1 MRIYCFLLLL
11 VLALPR
17 PTPAQTAERSDL
29 FMPLEFQKAYE
40 KGTRSYD
47 GKPGPNYWQNH
58 ARYDIRVRVDV
69 PGQRLLGEEEVTY
82 INNSPDALNRLVV
95 KMLYDLFREGSP
107 RDYPMS
113 PQAITEGAEVAV
125 IRINGDTLDVDGPG
139 ARRSGTNWTLTLP
152 EPLAAGDSLQLY
164 VKWNEPIPSDM
175 LRVGVSDSSSF
186 FVGYWYPQIAV
197 YDDVFGWD
205 TYNYTG
211 QAETYN
217 GLADYDVRITVPE
230 NMYVQATGT
239 LVNAKAVWPAEQLKR
254 YRKARR
260 SDETVVIV
268 GEEDI
273 EQGLRMKSNT
283 WHYRATN
290 VPDFTFFT
298 TDHFIWDAAS
308 LDLGGRR
315 VFISSIYPESTK
327 NRYEDVTQL
336 QREIMRFFSTE
347 VTGIPYPYPAYSS
360 INADQGGGME
370 FPMLANNGAPGSR
383 EGMANLTAHEMHHMY
398 FPFYVRI
405 NERRHAWMDEGW
417 ADYITDIALV
427 REIIGEEF
435 EAQARQNMISSLS
448 GAVGSYSHLPL
459 IVSTQNMNSENYGF
473 SSYSLPH
480 YVYEQLHK
488 ELGEETF
495 VRCLREYIRRWAYK
509 SPTPYDF
516 FFTFD
521 DVSGRDLS
529 WFWEEWFFEF
539 GYPDLALG
547 AMDGETLTVHRK
559 GDKPVPVMVELTYED
574 GATETLA
581 RPASVWNGAA
591 SSIKLER
598 DRQEKPQRIVLN
610 AMELDA
616 DPLDNFYLQEYPS
629 GEVVRELTGIYQV
642 NSEIRIAVQSG
653 PKGTLQL
660 KILPFNLE
668 YHLFPTGD
676 ESRYSGLSG
685 SPEVR
690 FNRSGEGEVVGLLAK
705 AFGQMI
711 PARKI

>member
-1 MRIYCFLLLL
+1 
-11 VLALPR
+11 
-17 PTPAQTAERSDL
+17 
-29 FMPLEFQKAYE
+29 
-40 KGTRSYD
+40 
-47 GKPGPNYWQNH
+47 
-58 ARYDIRVRVDV
+58 
-69 PGQRLLGEEEVTY
+69 
-82 INNSPDALNRLVV
+82 
-95 KMLYDLFREGSP
+95 
-107 RDYPMS
+107 
-113 PQAITEGAEVAV
+113 
-125 IRINGDTLDVDGPG
+125 
-139 ARRSGTNWTLTLP
+139 
-152 EPLAAGDSLQLY
+152 
-164 VKWNEPIPSDM
+164 M

-230 NMYVQATGT
+230 SMYVQATGT
-239 LVNAKAVWPAEQLKR
+239 LLNAAAVWPAEQLER
-254 YRKARR
+254 YREARR
-260 SDETVVIV
+260 SDETIVIV

-298 TDHFIWDAAS
+298 SDHFLWDAAS

-315 VFISSIYPESTK
+315 VFISSIYPENTK
-327 NRYEDVTQL
+327 GRYEKVTQL
-336 QREIMRFFSTE
+336 QRDIMRFFSTE

-417 ADYITDIALV
+417 ADYITEIALV
-427 REIIGEEF
+427 RSIIGAEYEE
-435 EAQARQNMISSLS
+435 QSRQNMLNGLA

-480 YVYEQLHK
+480 YVYEQLHM
-488 ELGEETF
+488 ELGEEVF
-495 VRCLREYIRRWAYK
+495 IRCLREYIRRWAYK

-516 FFTFD
+516 FFTFE

-529 WFWEEWFFEF
+529 WFWKQWFFEF

-547 AMDGETLTVHRK
+547 ELDKKSVTVLKKGE
-559 GDKPVPVMVELTYED
+559 KPLPVKVQITYED
-574 GATETLA
+574 GETETLT
-581 RPASVWNGAA
+581 RPASAWSNGTKA
-591 SSIKLER
+591 ITLKRER
-598 DRQEKPQRIVLN
+598 KGQPTRILLN
-610 AMELDA
+610 PMELDA
-616 DPLDNFYLQEYPS
+616 NQLDNFYLS
-629 GEVVRELTGIYQV
+629 EVPAEAEVRELAGIYQV
-642 NSEIRIAVQSG
+642 NNTIRIEVDPASG
-653 PKGTLQL
+653 GA
-660 KILPFNLE
+660 IMFRVLPFNFEFTL
-668 YHLFPTGD
+668 LPDGD
-676 ESRYSGLSG
+676 GRYSGLSG
-685 SPEVR
+685 SPEIN
-690 FNRSGEGEVVGLLAK
+690 FNRNSEGEIIGLLAR

>member
-1 MRIYCFLLLL
+1 MRLNLLLL
-11 VLALPR
+11 FLMVVPVLAF
-17 PTPAQTAERSDL
+17 AQSKEQSSL
-29 FMPLEFQKAYE
+29 YMPLEFQKAYE
-40 KGTRSYD
+40 NGTRSRD

-69 PGQRLLGEEEVTY
+69 PEQKLYGEEEVVY
-82 INNSPDALNRLVV
+82 LNNSPDELKNLVV
-95 KMLYDLFREGSP
+95 KMLYDLFRKGSS
-107 RDYPMS
+107 RDYPLS
-113 PQAITEGAEVAV
+113 PEAITEGAEVEA
-125 IRINGDTLDVDGPG
+125 ILINGDTLDVEGPN
-139 ARRSGTNWTLTLP
+139 ARRSGTNWTLTLS
-152 EPLAAGDSLQLY
+152 EPLAAGDSLNLY
-164 VKWNEPIPSDM
+164 IKWSEPIPSNM

-230 NMYVQATGT
+230 SMYVQATGT
-239 LVNAKAVWPAEQLKR
+239 LLNAAAVWPAEQLER
-254 YRKARR
+254 YREARR
-260 SDETVVIV
+260 SDETIVIV

-298 TDHFIWDAAS
+298 SDHFLWDAAS

-315 VFISSIYPESTK
+315 VFISSIYPENTK
-327 NRYEDVTQL
+327 GRYEKVTQL
-336 QREIMRFFSTE
+336 QRDIMRFFSTE

-360 INADQGGGME
+360 INADRGGGME

-427 REIIGEEF
+427 RSIIGAEYEE
-435 EAQARQNMISSLS
+435 QARQNMVSSLS

-488 ELGEETF
+488 ELGEEAF

-516 FFTFD
+516 FFTFE

-529 WFWEEWFFEF
+529 WFWKQWFFEF

-547 AMDGETLTVHRK
+547 ELDKKSVTVLKKGE
-559 GDKPVPVMVELTYED
+559 KPLPVKVQITYED
-574 GATETLA
+574 GETETLT
-581 RPASVWNGAA
+581 RPASAWSNGTKA
-591 SSIKLER
+591 ITLKRER
-598 DRQEKPQRIVLN
+598 KGQPTRILLN
-610 AMELDA
+610 PMELDA
-616 DPLDNFYLQEYPS
+616 NQLDNFYLS
-629 GEVVRELTGIYQV
+629 EVPAEAEVRELTGIYQV
-642 NSEIRIAVQSG
+642 NNTIRIEVDPASG
-653 PKGTLQL
+653 GA
-660 KILPFNLE
+660 IMFRVLPFNFEFTL
-668 YHLFPTGD
+668 LPDGD
-676 ESRYSGLSG
+676 GRYSGLSG
-685 SPEVR
+685 SPEIN
-690 FNRSGEGEVVGLLAK
+690 FNRNSEGEIIGLLAR

>member
-1 MRIYCFLLLL
+1 MRIYSFLLIL
-11 VLALPR
+11 VFALPVLS
-17 PTPAQTAERSDL
+17 PAQTAERSGL
-29 FMPLEFQKAYE
+29 YMPLEFQKAYE
-40 KGTRSYD
+40 KGTRSWD

-69 PGQRLLGEEEVTY
+69 PGQKLYGEEEVTY
-82 INNSPDALNRLVV
+82 INNSPEPLDRLVV
-95 KMLYDLFREGSP
+95 KMLYDLFRKGSP

-113 PQAITEGAEVAV
+113 ASAVTDGAEMEAILV
-125 IRINGDTLDVDGPG
+125 NGDTLDVTGPA

-164 VKWNEPIPSDM
+164 VKWNEPIPSSM

-186 FVGYWYPQIAV
+186 FVGYWYPQVAV

-230 NMYVQATGT
+230 SMYVQATGT
-239 LVNAKAVWPAEQLKR
+239 LLNADAVWPATQLKR
-254 YRKARR
+254 YRQALR

-268 GEEDI
+268 SEEDI

-283 WHYRATN
+283 WHYRARN

-308 LDLGGRR
+308 LELDGRR
-315 VFISSIYPESTK
+315 VFISSIYPENTQS
-327 NRYEDVTQL
+327 RYGEVTQL
-336 QREIMRFFSTE
+336 QRDIMRFFSTE

-405 NERRHAWMDEGW
+405 NERRYAWMDEGW
-417 ADYITDIALV
+417 ADYITRIALTRSIV
-427 REIIGEEF
+427 GEEY
-435 EAQARQNMISSLS
+435 EEQARQNMLNGLA

-459 IVSTQNMNSENYGF
+459 IVSTQNMNGENYGF

-488 ELGEETF
+488 ELGEEVF
-495 VRCLREYIRRWAYK
+495 IRCLREYIRRWAYK

-516 FFTFD
+516 FFTFE

-529 WFWEEWFFEF
+529 WFWKDWFFEF

-547 AMDGETLTVHRK
+547 DMDQEALTVLQK
-559 GDKPVPVMVELTYED
+559 GEKPVPVTVKITYED
-574 GATETLA
+574 GETETLT
-581 RPASVWNGAA
+581 RPASVWKDADGALTLKRSRKDDPA
-591 SSIKLER
+591 
-598 DRQEKPQRIVLN
+598 RILLN
-610 AMELDA
+610 PMELDA
-616 DPLDNFYLQEYPS
+616 DQLDNFFLSAYPS
-629 GEVVRELTGIYQV
+629 AAEVQELAGNYQV
-642 NSEIRIAVQSG
+642 NNTIRLEVNAG
-653 PKGTLQL
+653 PKGSLQL
-660 KILPFNLE
+660 RLLPFNLE
-668 YHLFPTGD
+668 YDLLPVGED
-676 ESRYSGLSG
+676 RYAGLSG

-690 FNRSGEGEVVGLLAK
+690 FNRNSAGEVIGLLAQ
-705 AFGQMI
+705 AFGRMI
-711 PARKI
+711 PAKKI